1 MAEAPAGPTEQILAT
16 LHVEHTTGDGSIVAA
31 AVEAGSA
38 QLGLSGEQ
46 AAHLG
51 LAAGAVARAVDARGF
66 DDPAE
71 AALDAT
77 VLRIGHRVV
86 VRIDDLGLP
95 FNAAAEDALDL
106 DVIEDALQHGWID
119 AITHA
124 SRGREGNRTELVRHL
139 DPGADL
145 RVTAGGA
152 PAPDP
157 DAAAADPIAADAELV
172 DRRGEPEDAEAICRL
187 TWRTYGYSYQHD
199 EYYQPERLA
208 AMIASGLQASFVV
221 ATGDGE
227 IVGHSAVLLEHPDDV
242 VVEGGRAMVDPRFRG
257 HHLMGGARQ
266 LRDAWLH
273 EHGVLALEGAAVT
286 AHTRSQTDRPV
297 TSIQLAFL
305 PAIEFRGIAGTEVA
319 HREAVAGG
327 IFPVAPIPPQHV
339 ALPERD
345 AEIIGE
351 IYRLNDLPRSAM
363 TATRA
368 PAPAST
374 SHLVLEV
381 RGDLGHA
388 VVSCARIG
396 ADLAREVRERVASVV
411 RGGVDVV
418 YADVPL
424 DRPGAPWAVEALNG
438 EGFIFAGVLPLAHR
452 GTDVARYQWLGDTV
466 VDPAEIH
473 LRHPFSATLLDYVL
487 AQRAELGAGR

>member
-1 MAEAPAGPTEQILAT
+1 MGAAAPTEHILAT
-16 LHVEHTTGDGSIVAA
+16 LHVEHSTGDGSIVAA
-31 AVEAGSA
+31 AVEAGA
-38 QLGLSGEQ
+38 IQLGLTTEQ
-46 AAHLG
+46 ASQ
-51 LAAGAVARAVDARGF
+51 LALAARSVAGAVYARGF

-71 AALDAT
+71 AALDLT
-77 VLRIGHRVV
+77 MLRIGHQAV

-106 DVIEDALQHGWID
+106 DVIERALQGGWID
-119 AITHA
+119 SIAHE
-124 SRGREGNRTELVRHL
+124 SRGREGNRTVLVRHL

-145 RVTAGGA
+145 RDAAGGA
-152 PAPDP
+152 PAPDA
-157 DAAAADPIAADAELV
+157 DAAAADPLAADAALV
-172 DRRGEPEDAEAICRL
+172 DRMGEPEDAEAICRL

-221 ATGDGE
+221 ASDDGE

-257 HHLMGGARQ
+257 HHLMGGARE
-266 LRDAWLH
+266 LRDQWLL

-286 AHTRSQTDRPV
+286 AHTRSQTDRAI
-297 TSIQLAFL
+297 TSIQLGFL
-305 PAIEFRGIAGTEVA
+305 PAIEFRGIAGTEAA

-327 IFPVAPIPPQHV
+327 LFPVVPIPPQHV

-345 AEIIGE
+345 GEMIGE
-351 IYRLNDLPRSAM
+351 IYRLNDLPRTVMA
-363 TATRA
+363 ATRA
-368 PAPAST
+368 PAPSST

-388 VVSCARIG
+388 VVTCSRIG
-396 ADLAREVRERVASVV
+396 ADLGVEIRERVAAVV

-424 DRPGAPWAVEALNG
+424 DRPAAPWAVDALNA

-452 GTDVARYQWLGDTV
+452 GTDMVRYQWLGDTV
-466 VDPAEIH
+466 VDPDEIH
-473 LRHPFSATLLDYVL
+473 LRHPFGRTLLDYVL
-487 AQRAELGAGR
+487 AQRAELDGRS